1 MAAAVPFALKAGAM
15 IGGSLLGKKLS
26 GPSKEQQAAM
36 AASQQSTQQLGA
48 MAPPL
53 MRQGQQLTQ
62 AGGQNLGAAGDYYR
76 NILSS
81 RSAARESLAPETT
94 TALEYYRG
102 AEGKAK
108 RTMRGGSRD
117 YALAELDRQ
126 KVGQIAGFLPQA
138 RANAAQG
145 ATGVGGTQ
153 VGAGWNLAGQGVN
166 AASNAAYASSGLFNQ
181 ATQMRQQ
188 QQEGG
193 KQWGGLLYDIAGMMP
208 WGKGGRGGSLYGPSG
223 YGSAGE

>member
-1 MAAAVPFALKAGAM
+1 MAAAAPFAIKAAPYLFKAGAM

-26 GPSKEQQAAM
+26 GPSKEQKTAMGASTQA
-36 AASQQSTQQLGA
+36 TQQLGG

-53 MRQGQQLTQ
+53 MQQGQQLTQ

-76 NILSS
+76 NILSN
-81 RSAARESLAPETT
+81 RGAARESLAPETT
-94 TALEYYRG
+94 NALEYYRG

-153 VGAGWNLAGQGVN
+153 VGAGTNLAGTGVN
-166 AASNAAYASSGLFNQ
+166 AASNAAYASGGLFNQ
-181 ATQMRQQ
+181 ASQLRQQ

-193 KQWGGLLYDIAGMMP
+193 KQWGGLLYDIAGSMP
-208 WGKGGRGGSLYGPSG
+208 WGKGSG
-223 YGSAGE
+223 AGAAD